1 MKFNC
6 LLAVFLVA
14 SLPASYCQLIA
25 ATISPIGTFQAR
37 LDPKTNT
44 IFNCIV
50 RGADA
55 LLWRIDGIPAEDER
69 IRNRGISMDNV
80 NTGID
85 NTLQGSITI
94 PNTMVNN
101 YSSVVCV
108 AMNIPGTEPP
118 EISSDPGVLQLLNF
132 VESDNSTNSV
142 TPTDNFGLTDF
153 RTESNS
159 MAMSSSIGSVTI
171 IALCVSIIISYRVLF
186 A

>member
-1 MKFNC
+1 M
-6 LLAVFLVA
+6 LAVLLVVA
-14 SLPASYCQLIA
+14 SLPASYCQPTA
-25 ATISPIGTFQAR
+25 ANISPVGTFQAR
-37 LDPKTNT
+37 LDPGTNT

-55 LLWRIDGIPAEDER
+55 LVWRVDEISAKDER

-80 NTGID
+80 NTLID

-118 EISSDPGVLQLLNF
+118 EISSDPGVLQLF
-132 VESDNSTNSV
+132 VESDYSGNLV

>member
-14 SLPASYCQLIA
+14 SLPTSYCQLTA

-37 LDPKTNT
+37 LDPRTNT

-55 LLWRIDGIPAEDER
+55 LVWRIDGIPAEDER
-69 IRNRGISMDNV
+69 IRNRGISMDDV

-101 YSSVVCV
+101 PSSVVCV

-118 EISSDPGVLQLLNF
+118 EISSDPGVLQLF
-132 VESDNSTNSV
+132 IESDNSINSV

-171 IALCVSIIISYRVLF
+171 IALCISIIILSCRVLF